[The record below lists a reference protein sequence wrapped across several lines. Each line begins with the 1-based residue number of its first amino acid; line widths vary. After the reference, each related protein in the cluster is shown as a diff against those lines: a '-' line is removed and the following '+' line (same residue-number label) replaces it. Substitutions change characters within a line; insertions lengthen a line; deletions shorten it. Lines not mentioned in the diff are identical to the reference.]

1 MLLPTAAK
9 SMSCS
14 CTCVVSIVDVE
25 RHVRVIISMML
36 LCNDI
41 VIIEYDERR
50 PWLPIAPVVKENEN
64 NKTEI

>member
-1 MLLPTAAK
+1 MLQFSSQRRDKVP
-9 SMSCS
+9 
-14 CTCVVSIVDVE
+14 VSIVDVE

-50 PWLPIAPVVKENEN
+50 PWLPNAPVVKENEN